1 MMTSSQN
8 ARLAGVLCRSG
19 LPPGRLLAQR
29 QAGTSRQTLGASV
42 RRALH
47 RCGEVGRTHAA
58 GRLRRHRSQELHHR
72 SRRMRSGVSRLRQ
85 RRVARFVRPQRHAS
99 RGGTARYDQSPL
111 QEQPRRHVHGCHGQ
125 GRPDPHR
132 LGIGRHRRRLRQ
144 RRIRRPLSSPTT
156 GTTCSIGTTAMA
168 RSPM

>member
-1 MMTSSQN
+1 MITRRRMLT
-8 ARLAGVLCRSG
+8 
-19 LPPGRLLAQR
+19 LLACSADAAFR
-29 QAGTSRQTLGASV
+29 QGVSSRSV
-42 RRALH
+42 KPAPRGKPSGRPFAA
-47 RCGEVGRTHAA
+47 RFTDVGEVGRTHAA
-58 GRLRRHRSQELHHR
+58 DRLRRHRPKELHHR
-72 SRRMRSGVSRLRQ
+72 SGRMRSGVSRLRQ
-85 RRVARFVRPQRHAS
+85 RRVARSVRPERHAS
-99 RGGTARYDQSPL
+99 RGGAAGYDQSPL
-111 QEQPRRHVHGCHGQ
+111 QEQSRRHVHGCHGQ